1 MTQVD
6 RLIAYLRS
14 HPGAT
19 AMQLVTEL
27 RMPKYTSRI
36 SDARARGV
44 DIECRRVE
52 GVNRYWLVVQE
63 SRPAPMQGEQIGAF
77 R

>member
-6 RLIAYLRS
+6 RLIHYLRH
-14 HPGAT
+14 HPGAS

-36 SDARARGV
+36 SDARDRGV
-44 DIECRRVE
+44 VIECRKVE
-52 GVNRYWLVVQE
+52 GVSRYFVKEARPEPITGVQTGM
-63 SRPAPMQGEQIGAF
+63 AL
-77 R
+77 

>member
-6 RLIAYLRS
+6 RLIAYLHA

-36 SDARARGV
+36 SDARQRGV
-44 DIECRRVE
+44 VIECRKVDGIARYF
-52 GVNRYWLVVQE
+52 VNAP
-63 SRPAPMQGEQIGAF
+63 PAPLRGEQEAAWPL
-77 R
+77 